1 MSRIKQLL
9 ILPKLKIQNANA
21 LSSPFT
27 IGFPAMTAW
36 LGAVHALQRKINTH
50 ELFEDVK
57 FTKTGVSCHDID
69 LQTFKGYGD
78 YDYSIIGTSNPLD
91 KTGKRPSFI
100 EEARCHLSV
109 SLVVQIK
116 NLDSDDIEEFI
127 KLISTKL
134 HSMKFASGDLLD
146 FQRPEVIKILKDEET
161 KKLTRYLMPGYCLI
175 ERTDLMENEM
185 QHGKDGI
192 DALLE
197 YMQVTTSSK
206 EDENGKV
213 TWQGKRK
220 TKAWLVPIAIGFQ
233 GISELGLVRNQRDS
247 STPHRFAESVVT
259 LGEFIMAY
267 KIDTIDQ
274 ILWNYNF
281 NPETNLYLCK
291 QN

>member
-9 ILPKLKIQNANA
+9 VLPSLKIHNANA
-21 LSSPFT
+21 LSSPYT

-57 FTKTGVSCHDID
+57 FIKTGVACHEID
-69 LQTFKGYGD
+69 LQTFKGHGD
-78 YDYSIIGTSNPLD
+78 YECSIIGTSNPLD

-100 EEARCHLSV
+100 EEARCHLSI

-116 NLDSDDIEEFI
+116 NLDTDDIDEFI
-127 KLISTKL
+127 NLISMKL

-146 FQRPEVIKILKDEET
+146 FQQPQVLKIGRDEEI

-175 ERTDLMENEM
+175 ERTDLMRNEM
-185 QHGKDGI
+185 QHGKDAI

-197 YMQVTTSSK
+197 YMQVTTLSE

-220 TKAWLVPIAIGFQ
+220 TKAWIVPISIGFQ
-233 GISELGLVRNQRDS
+233 GISELGHASNQRDS

-267 KIDTIDQ
+267 KIDNIDQ
-274 ILWNYNF
+274 LLWSYDY